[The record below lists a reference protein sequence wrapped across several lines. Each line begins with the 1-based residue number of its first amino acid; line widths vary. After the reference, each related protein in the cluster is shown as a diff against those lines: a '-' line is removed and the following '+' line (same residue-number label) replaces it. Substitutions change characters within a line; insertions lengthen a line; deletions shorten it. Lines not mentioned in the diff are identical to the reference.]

1 MPNLRGE
8 EIEKIV
14 FHLLCAA
21 GSPEEH
27 SQIVAQ
33 HLMDNN
39 LAGHD
44 SHGIIR
50 IIQYLRQIKEGV
62 IIPQAKPEIIHESAG
77 TAQVDGHYGFG
88 QVAAK
93 FSTEL
98 AIKKAKAYGVSGV
111 SVRNLGHI
119 GRLGAYT
126 EMAASEGCAA
136 ILFCGTGG
144 QVPYQ
149 APFGGTQ
156 RKLGTNPIAIAFP
169 GQGEEIFSSDFATS
183 VCAEGKIRVHLA
195 RGTKLPNGWILDKD
209 GHPSNDPKDFYGG
222 GTILPLGG
230 SVGYKGYCLAFMT
243 DLLASVLSGN
253 GFPGKANKQFSNGFF
268 ILAIDIGRF
277 IPLPMARED
286 ASFMAN
292 FIKDTPL
299 AEGFRQVYYPG
310 EKEAQSRK
318 LRRQTGIEIEEETWN
333 QIKNLAREYKVSDK
347 LSIE

>member
-1 MPNLRGE
+1 MPNLQAE
-8 EIEKIV
+8 EIEKIA

-21 GSPEEH
+21 GAPEEH

-62 IIPQAKPEIIHESAG
+62 IIPQAKPEIIFEAAS

-98 AIKKAKAYGVSGV
+98 AIKKAKEQGVSCV

-126 EMAASEGCAA
+126 EMAAEAGCAA

-169 GQGEEIFSSDFATS
+169 GMTEEIFSSDFATS
-183 VCAEGKIRVHLA
+183 VCAEGKLRVYLA
-195 RGTKLPNGWILDKD
+195 RGSKVPEGWILDKD
-209 GHPSNDPKDFYGG
+209 GRPSINPKDFYDG

-230 SVGYKGYCLAFMT
+230 SVGHKGYCLAFMT

-253 GFPGKANKQFSNGFF
+253 GFPGKPNRQFSNGSL
-268 ILAIDIGRF
+268 IIVIDIEKF
-277 IPLPMARED
+277 VPLTTAMKE
-286 ASFMAN
+286 ASLMAN

-299 AEGFRQVYYPG
+299 AEGFTQVYYPG
-310 EKEAQSRK
+310 EKETISRRR
-318 LRRQTGIEIEEETWN
+318 RRQEGIEIEEETWR
-333 QIKNLAREYKVSDK
+333 QIKNLIQEYKVTEK
-347 LSIE
+347 LNM

>member
-1 MPNLRGE
+1 MPFLKAE
-8 EIEKIV
+8 QIERIA
-14 FHLLCAA
+14 FHLLVAA
-21 GSPEEH
+21 GAPQEH
-27 SQIVAQ
+27 SQIVAE

-62 IIPQAKPEIIHESAG
+62 IIPQARPEITYESAG

-98 AIKKAKAYGVSGV
+98 AIKKAKENGVSCV
-111 SVRNLGHI
+111 AVRNLGHI

-126 EMAASEGCAA
+126 EMAARQGCAA

-144 QVPYQ
+144 LVPYQ

-169 GQGEEIFSSDFATS
+169 GLGEEIFSSDFATS

-195 RGTKLPNGWILDKD
+195 RGAKLPEGWILNKD
-209 GHPSNDPKDFYGG
+209 GQPSNDPKDFYEG

-230 SVGYKGYCLAFMT
+230 SVGHKGYCLAFMT
-243 DLLASVLSGN
+243 DLLASVLSAN
-253 GFPGKANKQFSNGFF
+253 GFPGKPNKQFSNGSL
-268 ILAIDIGRF
+268 IIAIHIEKF
-277 IPLPMARED
+277 IPLTTAQTE
-286 ASFMAN
+286 ASLMAN
-292 FIKDTPL
+292 FIKDTPI
-299 AEGFRQVYYPG
+299 AADFTQVFYPG
-310 EKEAQSRK
+310 EKEALSREV
-318 LRRQTGIEIEEETWN
+318 RRKKGIEVEEETWK
-333 QIKNLAREYKVSDK
+333 QIKNLVDQYGVSEI
-347 LSIE
+347 LNI

>member
-1 MPNLRGE
+1 MPNLQAE

-21 GSPEEH
+21 GAPEEH

-50 IIQYLRQIKEGV
+50 IIQYLRQIKERV
-62 IIPQAKPEIIHESAG
+62 IIPQAKPEIIYESVT
-77 TAQVDGHYGFG
+77 TAQVNGHYGFG

-98 AIKKAKAYGVSGV
+98 AIKKAKEQGVSCV

-126 EMAASEGCAA
+126 EMAARQGCAA

-169 GQGEEIFSSDFATS
+169 GLAEEIFSSDFATS
-183 VCAEGKIRVHLA
+183 VCAEGKIRVHFA
-195 RGTKLPNGWILDKD
+195 RGAKLPDGWILNKA
-209 GHPSNDPKDFYGG
+209 GQPSNEPKDFYDG

-230 SVGYKGYCLAFMT
+230 SVGHKGYCLAFMT
-243 DLLASVLSGN
+243 DLLASVLSDN
-253 GFPGKANKQFSNGFF
+253 GFPGKPNKQFSNGSL
-268 ILAIDIGRF
+268 IIVIDIEKF
-277 IPLPMARED
+277 IPLTTARAE
-286 ASFMAN
+286 ASLMGN
-292 FIKDTPL
+292 FIKDTPI
-299 AEGFRQVYYPG
+299 APGFAQVYSPG
-310 EKEAQSRK
+310 EKEAISRAW
-318 LRRQTGIEIEEETWN
+318 RRQKGIAIEEETWK
-333 QIKNLAREYKVSDK
+333 QIKILAQEYKVSEQ
-347 LSIE
+347 LNI